1 MKTEIYYFTGTG
13 NGLHIAKSI
22 KDSLV
27 HSDEKVEL
35 IPMNTLDLS
44 QELYSNA
51 NRVGI
56 IFPTYSMSSPAI
68 VQRFAKKLR
77 TSSGAYVFT
86 YAHCG
91 GGGAGGA
98 SASIVDILSD
108 NNIVVSNAYQTTF
121 PSNSTL
127 FKYTDEKI
135 KSVLSKSEVSVE
147 KNVKAIINNE
157 IKIKSKSNPL
167 ARVSRK
173 LNEAP
178 FVALEH
184 HLKFKVI
191 EANENCNGCSICS
204 KVCPMDNIKMNGKP
218 DFKSNCET
226 CFSCIHNCPQKAL
239 GFKKMNRKNF
249 KPYRHPDV
257 KVKELMYR

>member
-13 NGLHIAKSI
+13 NGLHIAKSV
-22 KDSLV
+22 KESLV
-27 HSDEKVEL
+27 NRDETVEL
-35 IPMNTLDLS
+35 IPINSLDLS
-44 QELYSNA
+44 QELYSKA
-51 NRVGI
+51 GRVGI

-68 VQRFAKKLR
+68 VRRFAKKLR
-77 TSSGAYVFT
+77 TASESYVFT

-98 SASIVDILSD
+98 TTSIVDILSD
-108 NNIVVSNAYQTTF
+108 NGIVVSNTFQTTF

-127 FKYTDEKI
+127 FKYSDEKL
-135 KSVLSKSEVSVE
+135 KKVLSKSEVSV
-147 KNVKAIINNE
+147 KTNVQEIINSK
-157 IKIKSKSNPL
+157 IKIKSKSNVL

-184 HLKFKVI
+184 YLKFNVI
-191 EANENCNGCSICS
+191 EANDNCNGCSICS
-204 KVCPMDNIKMNGKP
+204 KVCPMNNIEMNGKP
-218 DFKSNCET
+218 EFKSNCET

-239 GFKKMNRKNF
+239 GFEKMKRKDF
-249 KPYRHPDV
+249 KPYKHPDV